1 MADLATMQIFVNT
14 LTGKTIT
21 LDVEVDDTIES
32 VKTRISDKEGIPTYQ
47 MNLVHDVLVLK
58 DGNTLSD
65 YNIQN
70 DSKLDLIVS
79 EPTFQVEVFLQEREE
94 SFFLDVKGSDSIK
107 QIKAKIQEHFAG
119 QSDEGLNWEKLGLY
133 WIPDEDDE
141 RQQPEYFQDEHFL
154 HQYNIKQNTAFYM
167 DEENMLSEESNE
179 EDEEGDEE
187 SNQQD

>member
-70 DSKLDLIVS
+70 ES
-79 EPTFQVEVFLQEREE
+79 ELNLVVVTESEFTILVGYDGVNEPQPMVVKSSLTIASLKSRISEFPQSMSFL
-94 SFFLDVKGSDSIK
+94 
-107 QIKAKIQEHFAG
+107 
-119 QSDEGLNWEKLGLY
+119 
-133 WIPDEDDE
+133 
-141 RQQPEYFQDEHFL
+141 
-154 HQYNIKQNTAFYM
+154 
-167 DEENMLSEESNE
+167 
-179 EDEEGDEE
+179 
-187 SNQQD
+187 